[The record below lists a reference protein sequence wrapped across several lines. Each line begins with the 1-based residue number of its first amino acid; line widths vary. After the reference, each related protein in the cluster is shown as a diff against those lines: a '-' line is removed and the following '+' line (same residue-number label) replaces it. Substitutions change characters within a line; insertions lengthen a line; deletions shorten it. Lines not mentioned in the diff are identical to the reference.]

1 MPDQAQGL
9 INVARADA
17 QTTENAAAKSD
28 WGMSTSQQNS
38 INQDQATSDRMSS
51 PNHRLPV
58 LKTHP
63 AAITARG
70 Q

>member
-1 MPDQAQGL
+1 MPDTNQGL

-17 QTTENAAAKSD
+17 QSTANAAAKSD
-28 WGMSTSQQNS
+28 WGMSTNQQNT
-38 INQDQATSDRMSS
+38 IAQDQATSDRMSS
-51 PNHRLPV
+51 PNHRMPV

-63 AAITARG
+63 AAITARN